1 MSRDYTDYWSTLKDS
16 HGSHPGNLF
25 RYELIAEE
33 LNRLNIKP
41 QQVIDCG
48 CGDGSLLA
56 IVASNISCGELS
68 GFDIASSVP
77 LGLRESIRFQQQDL
91 GKPILSSMHG
101 QFDLVLCSEVIEHIE
116 NDDMV
121 LDNLFQ
127 LTRPGGHVVLTTQTG
142 TIYKTEQFL
151 GHLRHYD
158 LADLCQRVENTGLK
172 VQKSFRSGWPWL
184 NLQKITAHVFQN
196 TVQTQ
201 IVQADHLGIGV
212 KILFSVLREI
222 YRSNSHSRGP
232 QLFILAAK
240 PETS

>member
-1 MSRDYTDYWSTLKDS
+1 MSRDYSDYWSTLENS

-33 LNRLNIKP
+33 LSHLKIKP
-41 QQVIDCG
+41 QRVIDCG

-56 IVASNISCGELS
+56 IVSSRISCGELS
-68 GFDIASSVP
+68 GFDIANSVP

-91 GKPILSSMHG
+91 GKPVPPSMHER
-101 QFDLVLCSEVIEHIE
+101 FDLVLCSEVIEHVE
-116 NDDMV
+116 NDDAV
-121 LDNLFQ
+121 LENLFQ
-127 LTRPGGHVVLTTQTG
+127 VTRPGGYVVLTTQTG
-142 TIYKTEQFL
+142 NIYKTEQFL

-158 LADLCQRVENTGLK
+158 LAVLCQRVEKTGLK
-172 VQKSFRSGWPWL
+172 VQRSFRSGWPWL
-184 NLQKITAHVFQN
+184 NLQKIAAHIFQN

-212 KILFSVLREI
+212 KTLFFALRQI
-222 YRSNSHSRGP
+222 YRFNSHAMGP